1 VDRSVI
7 ATLIVAAVLVAALL
21 LMLRSWSRR
30 KRAQSEIAVPP
41 AVPAEFVEV
50 ARTETLYLATTPD
63 GLPFERI
70 AVRGLGFRAR
80 FDVVVA
86 ESGIILPIPGET
98 PVFIPA
104 GAIREIS
111 TASWTIDRG
120 IEPNGLTVVRWT
132 LGDTQLDS
140 YFRFEEP
147 AIFTSAAQRLTAPT
161 GSDK

>member
-7 ATLIVAAVLVAALL
+7 ATLIVAVVLVAALA
-21 LMLRSWSRR
+21 LMLRSWRRR
-30 KRAQSEIAVPP
+30 KRAQSEIAVPS
-41 AVPAEFVEV
+41 AVPTDFIELVRA
-50 ARTETLYLATTPD
+50 ETLYLATTPD
-63 GLPFERI
+63 GSPFERI

-80 FDVVVA
+80 FDAIVA
-86 ESGIILPIPGET
+86 DSGIILPIPGET
-98 PVFIPA
+98 AVFIPA
-104 GAIREIS
+104 SAIREIS

-120 IEPNGLTVVRWT
+120 IEPNGLTVIRWT

-147 AIFTSAAQRLTAPT
+147 AIFTSAAQQLTAQT